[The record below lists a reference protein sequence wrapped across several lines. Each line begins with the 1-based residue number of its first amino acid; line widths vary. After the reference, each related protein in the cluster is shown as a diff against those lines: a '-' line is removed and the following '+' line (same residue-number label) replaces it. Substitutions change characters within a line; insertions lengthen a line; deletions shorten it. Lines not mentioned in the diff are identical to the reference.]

1 MASSKK
7 KKSRWWKYYYCYQLL
22 VYTDEVLKWDKS
34 PKKNQQSLPV
44 SGHVNCGCAGSLS
57 FIEEE

>member
-1 MASSKK
+1 MFFFQ
-7 KKSRWWKYYYCYQLL
+7 QLF
-22 VYTDEVLKWDKS
+22 YTDEVLKWDKS

-57 FIEEE
+57 FIEKE